1 MMIYRLATAAALVA
15 ALAAPAVAAEYN
27 LDLNHTQ
34 AEFSVVH
41 LGFSHVRGLVP
52 VTAGTLVLDGSNVPT
67 SVAAT
72 LNAAGLDTKSADRD
86 SDLRGAEWLE
96 TAKYP
101 TMSFVSTRIEGT
113 NPNAFTIAG
122 NLTMHGV
129 TKPVTLAAKF
139 EGRMVDAR
147 GRAHVAYSATT
158 TVDRRDFNLNYGK
171 TIPGGGLVAG
181 YDVTISL
188 SVEAVA
194 AST

>member
-1 MMIYRLATAAALVA
+1 MISRLAAAAALVA
-15 ALAAPAVAAEYN
+15 ALTAPAVAAEYN

-41 LGFSHVRGLVP
+41 LGFSHVRGLIP
-52 VTAGTLVLDGSNVPT
+52 VSAGTLVLDGSNVPT
-67 SVAAT
+67 SVTAT

-86 SDLRGAEWLE
+86 SDLRGAEWFE
-96 TAKYP
+96 TEKYP

-113 NPNAFTIAG
+113 NPQAFTIAG

-158 TVDRRDFNLNYGK
+158 TVDRRDFNLNWGK
-171 TIPGGGLVAG
+171 TAPGGGLVAA

-194 AST
+194 ASS

>member
-1 MMIYRLATAAALVA
+1 MIYRLATAAALVA

-86 SDLRGAEWLE
+86 SDLRGAEWFE

>member
-86 SDLRGAEWLE
+86 SDLRGAEWFE

-129 TKPVTLAAKF
+129 TKPVTLAATF

>member
-34 AEFSVVH
+34 TEFSVVH

-86 SDLRGAEWLE
+86 SDLRGAEWFE

>member
-86 SDLRGAEWLE
+86 SDLRGAEWFE

>member
-1 MMIYRLATAAALVA
+1 MISRLAAAAALVA

-41 LGFSHVRGLVP
+41 LGFSHVRGLIP
-52 VTAGTLVLDGSNVPT
+52 VSAGTLVLDGSNVPT
-67 SVAAT
+67 SVTAT

-86 SDLRGAEWLE
+86 SDLRGAEWFE
-96 TAKYP
+96 TEKYP

-113 NPNAFTIAG
+113 NPQAFTIAG

-158 TVDRRDFNLNYGK
+158 TVDRRDFNLNWGK
-171 TIPGGGLVAG
+171 TAPGGGLVAA

-194 AST
+194 ASS

>member
-1 MMIYRLATAAALVA
+1 
-15 ALAAPAVAAEYN
+15 
-27 LDLNHTQ
+27 
-34 AEFSVVH
+34 
-41 LGFSHVRGLVP
+41 VRGLIP

-67 SVAAT
+67 SVTAT

-86 SDLRGAEWLE
+86 SDLRGAEWFE
-96 TAKYP
+96 TEKYP

-113 NPNAFTIAG
+113 NPQAFTIAG

-158 TVDRRDFNLNYGK
+158 TVDRRDFNLNWGK
-171 TIPGGGLVAG
+171 TAPGGGLVAA

-194 AST
+194 ASS

>member
-1 MMIYRLATAAALVA
+1 MIYRLATAAALVA

-67 SVAAT
+67 SVTAT

-86 SDLRGAEWLE
+86 SDLRGAEWFE

>member
-1 MMIYRLATAAALVA
+1 MMISRLAAAAALVA
-15 ALAAPAVAAEYN
+15 ALTAPAVAAEYN

-41 LGFSHVRGLVP
+41 LGFSHVRGLIP
-52 VTAGTLVLDGSNVPT
+52 VSAGTLVLDGSNVPT
-67 SVAAT
+67 SVTAT

-86 SDLRGAEWLE
+86 SDLRGAEWFE

-113 NPNAFTIAG
+113 NPQAFTIAG

-139 EGRMVDAR
+139 EGRMVDTR

-158 TVDRRDFNLNYGK
+158 TVDRRDFNLNFGK
-171 TIPGGGLVAG
+171 TVPGGGLVAG

-188 SVEAVA
+188 SVEAIA
-194 AST
+194 ASS

>member
-1 MMIYRLATAAALVA
+1 MISRLAAAAALVA

-41 LGFSHVRGLVP
+41 LGFSHVRGLIP

-67 SVAAT
+67 SVTAT

-86 SDLRGAEWLE
+86 SDLRGAEWFE

-113 NPNAFTIAG
+113 NPQAFTIAG

-158 TVDRRDFNLNYGK
+158 TVDRRDFNLNWGK
-171 TIPGGGLVAG
+171 TAPGGGLVAA

-194 AST
+194 ASS

>member
-1 MMIYRLATAAALVA
+1 MIRRLAAIVPLVA
-15 ALAAPAVAAEYN
+15 MLAAPAAAADYTF
-27 LDLNHTQ
+27 DLNHTQ

-41 LGFSHVRGLVP
+41 LGFSHVRGLIP
-52 VTAGTLVLDGSNVPT
+52 VSGGTLTLGASNVPT
-67 SVAAT
+67 SISAT

-86 SDLRGAEWLE
+86 NDLRGPDWFE

-101 TMSFVSTRIEGT
+101 TMSFVSTHIEGT
-113 NPNAFTIAG
+113 NPEAFTIVG

-139 EGRMVDAR
+139 EGRMVDGR

-181 YDVTISL
+181 YDVAISL
-188 SVEAVA
+188 SAEVVA
-194 AST
+194 AK

>member
-1 MMIYRLATAAALVA
+1 MMISRLAAAAALVA

-41 LGFSHVRGLVP
+41 LGFSHVRGLIP

-67 SVAAT
+67 SVTAT

-86 SDLRGAEWLE
+86 SDLRGAEWFE
-96 TAKYP
+96 TEKYP

-113 NPNAFTIAG
+113 NPQAFTIAG

-158 TVDRRDFNLNYGK
+158 TVDRRDFNLNWGK
-171 TIPGGGLVAG
+171 TAPGGGLVAA

-194 AST
+194 ASS

>member
-1 MMIYRLATAAALVA
+1 MIYRLATAAALVA

-34 AEFSVVH
+34 TEFSVVH

-86 SDLRGAEWLE
+86 SDLRGAEWFE

>member
-1 MMIYRLATAAALVA
+1 MIYRLATAAALVA

-86 SDLRGAEWLE
+86 SDLRGAEWFE

-101 TMSFVSTRIEGT
+101 TMAFVSTRIEGT

>member
-1 MMIYRLATAAALVA
+1 MISRLAAAAALVA
-15 ALAAPAVAAEYN
+15 ALTAPAVAAEYN

-41 LGFSHVRGLVP
+41 LGFSHVRGLIP
-52 VTAGTLVLDGSNVPT
+52 VSAGTLVLDGSNVPT
-67 SVAAT
+67 SVTAT
-72 LNAAGLDTKSADRD
+72 LNAAGRDTKSADRD
-86 SDLRGAEWLE
+86 SDLRGAEWFE

-113 NPNAFTIAG
+113 NPQAFTIAG

-158 TVDRRDFNLNYGK
+158 TVDRRDFNLNWGK
-171 TIPGGGLVAG
+171 TAPGGGLVAA

-194 AST
+194 ASS